1 MSLNQMPGGESW
13 QRKRIPAIIKA
24 AWNIAKRSIQR
35 FQALRSTGDE
45 ANGG

>member
-13 QRKRIPAIIKA
+13 RRTKIPAIIKA
-24 AWNIAKRSIQR
+24 AWIIAKHSIQR